1 MNIIEYCKQKRN
13 KQRTKWD
20 TRTKRYAKD
29 RTPLDKIRNEV
40 YQEIRYNHRDCLM
53 HLVKHNPIVQWR
65 EREFSFSENA
75 LRDAM
80 AAEGAD
86 LTLFEMKVK
95 RQRLKEGEKIDLNL
109 SKRCIYCYSNC
120 PNSWTDEFAKQC
132 TDVET
137 VKLTYGQATMVIKR
151 YSIQGVPFGYYTL
164 NPCEQLVEKSMFLN
178 ETDFSML
185 NIGTLL
191 MEMAAEMEIRQEELT
206 YYCKKLRLRLM
217 ASTVMDD
224 VIDFTLWDDATL
236 SQKIDEYISN
246 GYNTEKIIN
255 LALRPWKSAIN
266 KYFDLALLR
275 MANES
280 CLRFQKLSQ
289 DNPAKEIE
297 KYLKEANL
305 ELCDVNLTGDTHSI
319 IISYQNYQCFAQ
331 ISSTNNI
338 CLIPTTCC
346 CSETIKLPSTT
357 PLEIFA
363 LFIKQMPTIN
373 KPANDYV
380 DKVRQLYTQKL
391 RERAK

>member
-80 AAEGAD
+80 ATEGAD

-95 RQRLKEGEKIDLNL
+95 RQRLKEGEKIDL
-109 SKRCIYCYSNC
+109 SKHYNYRYSIC
-120 PNSWTDEFAKQC
+120 PNDSWIDEFAKQC

-151 YSIQGVPFGYYTL
+151 YSIQGVPFCYYTL
-164 NPCEQLVEKSMFLN
+164 NPCEQLVGESMILN

-191 MEMAAEMEIRQEELT
+191 MEMAAEMEMRQEELV
-206 YYCKKLRLRLM
+206 YHSKKLRLRLM

-224 VIDFTLWDDATL
+224 VINFTLWDNTTL

-280 CLRFQKLSQ
+280 CLRFQKLSH

-305 ELCDVNLTGDTHSI
+305 ELCDVNLSGDTHSI